1 VISLLRRIWIGLAL
15 LSLLALNAGC
25 QVRGSVDQAV
35 ESAPGIEGYV
45 VRQEAGKM
53 LVVAPDREA
62 IWFQSAPSKAKI
74 GQKVQVWYSE
84 SQESYPAQA
93 KADRVTIVL
102 SLKPSE
108 ADLSEAEAVRAALG
122 GYEAAM
128 APAVQRAEYDAS
140 SDTWSVRIQ
149 GDDGGESVE
158 RVKDE

>member
-1 VISLLRRIWIGLAL
+1 ML
-15 LSLLALNAGC
+15 LSLLASNAGC
-25 QVRGSVDQAV
+25 QVRGSAQDQAV

-45 VRQEAGKM
+45 VRQEAGGI

-62 IWFQSAPSKAKI
+62 IWFDSAPSKARV
-74 GQKVQVWYSE
+74 GQKVQVWYGE
-84 SQESYPAQA
+84 SRESYPAQA
-93 KADRVTIVL
+93 TAERVTIVL
-102 SLKPSE
+102 SSKPAG
-108 ADLSEAEAVRAALG
+108 ADLSEADAVRAALV

-158 RVKDE
+158 QVKDE